1 MAASGHKNTTLK
13 FESPKSNPLNLDLK
27 MMTKMFTTQSLE
39 RVAMSQ
45 PAEQVE
51 TISPTNE
58 AQVLFEKMKQRFVK
72 LMREMDTNSKL
83 IEEET
88 KEYYVEFLKK
98 WREVA
103 K

>member
-1 MAASGHKNTTLK
+1 M
-13 FESPKSNPLNLDLK
+13 
-27 MMTKMFTTQSLE
+27 Q
-39 RVAMSQ
+39 
-45 PAEQVE
+45 
-51 TISPTNE
+51 
-58 AQVLFEKMKQRFVK
+58 KMKQRFVK

-103 K
+103 KQRILMHRKNTEALCREKE